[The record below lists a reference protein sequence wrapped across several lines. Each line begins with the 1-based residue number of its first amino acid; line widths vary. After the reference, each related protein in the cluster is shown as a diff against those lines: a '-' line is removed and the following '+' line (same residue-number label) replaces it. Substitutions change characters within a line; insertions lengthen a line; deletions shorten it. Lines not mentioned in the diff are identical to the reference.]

1 MFEQGFRDFVG
12 VDGSEG
18 MLLEAEKTGL
28 YRKLEL
34 AILGPETLPAATGTR
49 QRPQSATGSTA
60 PLELY
65 GAAVCLPLGVFD
77 VVIVAGALD
86 EGFIPVSVVK
96 ELHRAAKAGNHWLT
110 R

>member
-28 YRKLEL
+28 YSKLEL

-49 QRPQSATGSTA
+49 QRPHPATGSTA

-65 GAAVCLPLGVFD
+65 GAAVCGVSSSSSRC
-77 VVIVAGALD
+77 V
-86 EGFIPVSVVK
+86 
-96 ELHRAAKAGNHWLT
+96 
-110 R
+110 